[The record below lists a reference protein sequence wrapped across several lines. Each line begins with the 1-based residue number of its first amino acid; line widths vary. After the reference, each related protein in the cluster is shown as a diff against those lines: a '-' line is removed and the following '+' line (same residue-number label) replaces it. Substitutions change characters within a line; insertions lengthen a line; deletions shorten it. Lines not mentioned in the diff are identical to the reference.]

1 MAEDAAAREGD
12 AAVQSGA
19 AAREGSGGP
28 AALTTADML
37 WVECDAAPPAAIAR
51 TALSGSRGAL
61 SRSGPLPLGL
71 TVALNRESKI

>member
-28 AALTTADML
+28 AALTTADVL
-37 WVECDAAPPAAIAR
+37 WMECGAAPPAAIAR
-51 TALSGSRGAL
+51 AALSRGRGAL
-61 SRSGPLPLGL
+61 SRGGPVPLGL
-71 TVALNRESKI
+71 TVALNREIRI